1 MTRPDRASNHES
13 YMVPSLERGLRLLSV
28 LASART
34 ELSLSQLAER
44 LELSR
49 SSVFRLCYTLDQL
62 GFVRRTRLGYEMG
75 PRVLTLGFDYLSSL
89 DLVDTARPELVALRD
104 DTGASAHL
112 GVLHGRDV
120 IYIAQVAAQR
130 QLASR
135 VAVGSH
141 FPAHAMSMG
150 RLLLSALSDEE
161 FDALYRGVS
170 LERFTDDTPATVEE
184 LRARIAADRKRGY
197 VISRGSF
204 ERGIAAVAAPVLGAD
219 GNVVAAVNIS
229 GPAATLD
236 TGAIDGVFKDRV
248 CQTAERISLAL
259 GYRPAAGGQL
269 RVVS

>member
-1 MTRPDRASNHES
+1 MTRPDRASNHDS
-13 YMVPSLERGLRLLSV
+13 YMVTSLGRALRLLSV

-34 ELSLSQLAER
+34 ELSLSELAER

-75 PRVLTLGFDYLSSL
+75 PRVLA
-89 DLVDTARPELVALRD
+89 LVDTARPELVALRD

-150 RLLLSALSDEE
+150 RLLLSA
-161 FDALYRGVS
+161 
-170 LERFTDDTPATVEE
+170 
-184 LRARIAADRKRGY
+184 
-197 VISRGSF
+197 
-204 ERGIAAVAAPVLGAD
+204 
-219 GNVVAAVNIS
+219 
-229 GPAATLD
+229 
-236 TGAIDGVFKDRV
+236 
-248 CQTAERISLAL
+248 
-259 GYRPAAGGQL
+259 
-269 RVVS
+269 

>member
-1 MTRPDRASNHES
+1 MTRPDRASNHDS
-13 YMVPSLERGLRLLSV
+13 YMAPSLERGLRLLSV

-34 ELSLSQLAER
+34 ELSLSELAER

-161 FDALYRGVS
+161 FDALYKGVS
-170 LERFTDDTPATVEE
+170 LEKFTTPPQPSRSCA
-184 LRARIAADRKRGY
+184 
-197 VISRGSF
+197 RGSPPTAS
-204 ERGIAAVAAPVLGAD
+204 AAMSSAA
-219 GNVVAAVNIS
+219 AASSVGS
-229 GPAATLD
+229 Q
-236 TGAIDGVFKDRV
+236 RWRRR
-248 CQTAERISLAL
+248 CSMRTAR
-259 GYRPAAGGQL
+259 
-269 RVVS
+269 

>member
-1 MTRPDRASNHES
+1 MSKPDRASNHDS

-34 ELSLSQLAER
+34 ELSLSELAER
-44 LELSR
+44 LGLSR
-49 SSVFRLCYTLDQL
+49 STVFRLCYTLDHL
-62 GFVRRTRLGYEMG
+62 GYVRRTRLGYEMG

-89 DLVDTARPELVALRD
+89 DLVDTARPELIALRD

-120 IYIAQVAAQR
+120 IYIAQVASQR

-135 VAVGSH
+135 VAIGSH

-161 FDALYRGVS
+161 FDALYKGVS
-170 LERFTDDTPATVEE
+170 LEKFTDDTPATVQE
-184 LRARIAADRKRGY
+184 LRQRIAADRKRGY

-219 GNVVAAVNIS
+219 GKVVAAVNIS

-236 TGAIDGVFKDRV
+236 TGAIDGVYKDRV
-248 CQTAERISLAL
+248 CECAARISAQL
-259 GYRPAAGGQL
+259 GYRPPAGAEL
-269 RVVS
+269 RAVS

>member
-1 MTRPDRASNHES
+1 MTKSARANNHDT

-28 LASART
+28 LAAART
-34 ELSLSQLAER
+34 ELSLSELAER

-62 GFVRRTRLGYEMG
+62 GFIRRTRLGYEMG

-89 DLVDTARPELVALRD
+89 DLVDIARPELVALRD
-104 DTGASAHL
+104 DTGTSAHL

-120 IYIAQVAAQR
+120 IYVAQVPSLR

-161 FDALYRGVS
+161 FATLYQGVS
-170 LERFTDDTPATVEE
+170 LEKFSDDTPATVEE
-184 LRARIAADRKRGY
+184 LRERVAADGKRGY

-219 GNVVAAVNIS
+219 GKVVAAVNIS

-236 TGAIDGVFKDRV
+236 TGALEGVFKDRV
-248 CQTAERISLAL
+248 CQSAARISLAL
-259 GYRPAAGGQL
+259 GYRAVAAAQL
-269 RVVS
+269 RAVS

>member
-1 MTRPDRASNHES
+1 MTKPDRAINHES

-34 ELSLSQLAER
+34 ELSLSELAER
-44 LELSR
+44 LGLSR
-49 SSVFRLCYTLDQL
+49 STVFRLCYTLDHL
-62 GFVRRTRLGYEMG
+62 GYVRRSRLGYEMG

-89 DLVDTARPELVALRD
+89 DLVDTARPELIALRD

-120 IYIAQVAAQR
+120 IYIAQVASQR

-161 FDALYRGVS
+161 FDALYKGVL
-170 LERFTDDTPATVEE
+170 LEKFTDDTPATVQE
-184 LRARIAADRKRGY
+184 LRQRIAADRKRGY

-204 ERGIAAVAAPVLGAD
+204 EHGIAAVAAPVFGAD
-219 GNVVAAVNIS
+219 GKVVAAVNIS

-248 CQTAERISLAL
+248 CQCAARISAHL
-259 GYRPAAGGQL
+259 GYRPAAGAEL
-269 RVVS
+269 RAVS